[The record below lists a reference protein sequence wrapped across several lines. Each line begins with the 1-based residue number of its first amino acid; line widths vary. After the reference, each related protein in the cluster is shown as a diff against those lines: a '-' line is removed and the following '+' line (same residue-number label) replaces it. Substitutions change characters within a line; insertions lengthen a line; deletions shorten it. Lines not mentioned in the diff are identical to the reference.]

1 MKIIRKTIAL
11 LLVCMLSVV
20 SLFGC
25 TKESAD
31 AAAYS
36 IYYTNSDKTKLVTV
50 SYKNSETDK
59 EKLVGAMLDKMSETQ
74 KSDDIVVLKP
84 EAVKI
89 TKYEVSNDLVNVYF
103 NDEYYNM
110 SNSIE
115 ALYRGAVVK
124 TLTQITGIDYVMF
137 YVSDSPVTYTD
148 GMQIGMMSAGDF
160 IDDTDDNVNNLQWS
174 ELTLYFAN
182 QKGDKLVKDN
192 VSVAYSR
199 SVSVERVIVEQL
211 INGPDIASCSK
222 TLPSGM
228 KLLSISVTDGTC
240 YVNLDSSFLN
250 EMVNVS
256 DTIPIYSIVNSL
268 CELSEIDNVQ
278 ILVNGDSKKTFRESI
293 SLDSTFEMNTELVQ
307 TK

>member
-160 IDDTDDNVNNLQWS
+160 IDDTDDNVNNLQWA

>member
-1 MKIIRKTIAL
+1 M
-11 LLVCMLSVV
+11 
-20 SLFGC
+20 
-25 TKESAD
+25 
-31 AAAYS
+31 
-36 IYYTNSDKTKLVTV
+36 
-50 SYKNSETDK
+50 
-59 EKLVGAMLDKMSETQ
+59 
-74 KSDDIVVLKP
+74 
-84 EAVKI
+84 
-89 TKYEVSNDLVNVYF
+89 
-103 NDEYYNM
+103 
-110 SNSIE
+110 
-115 ALYRGAVVK
+115 
-124 TLTQITGIDYVMF
+124 
-137 YVSDSPVTYTD
+137 
-148 GMQIGMMSAGDF
+148 
-160 IDDTDDNVNNLQWS
+160 
-174 ELTLYFAN
+174 YFAN

-293 SLDSTFEMNTELVQ
+293 SLDSTFEMNTEPGTDKVGRAEHKK
-307 TK
+307 TSCCSCYGVHPR

>member
-1 MKIIRKTIAL
+1 
-11 LLVCMLSVV
+11 MLSVV

-160 IDDTDDNVNNLQWS
+160 IDDTDDNVNNLQWA

>member
-148 GMQIGMMSAGDF
+148 GMQIGMMSAGDL
-160 IDDTDDNVNNLQWS
+160 IDDTDDNVNNLQWA
-174 ELTLYFAN
+174 EPH
-182 QKGDKLVKDN
+182 
-192 VSVAYSR
+192 
-199 SVSVERVIVEQL
+199 IV
-211 INGPDIASCSK
+211 
-222 TLPSGM
+222 
-228 KLLSISVTDGTC
+228 
-240 YVNLDSSFLN
+240 F
-250 EMVNVS
+250 
-256 DTIPIYSIVNSL
+256 
-268 CELSEIDNVQ
+268 CEPE
-278 ILVNGDSKKTFRESI
+278 GR
-293 SLDSTFEMNTELVQ
+293 Q
-307 TK
+307 TGQR

>member
-59 EKLVGAMLDKMSETQ
+59 ERLVGAMLDKMSETQ

-160 IDDTDDNVNNLQWS
+160 IDDTDDNVNNLQWA